1 LRALAS
7 VKTWFNLLFSR
18 DTSREYQGT
27 PNKKVHFEKWNAC
40 SSGTRK
46 REFCVSNTLQAA
58 KLISCSYIT
67 LQLVLE

>member
-1 LRALAS
+1 
-7 VKTWFNLLFSR
+7 V
-18 DTSREYQGT
+18 YQGT
-27 PNKKVHFEKWNAC
+27 PNKKGHFEKLNAC

-67 LQLVLE
+67 LQIVLG